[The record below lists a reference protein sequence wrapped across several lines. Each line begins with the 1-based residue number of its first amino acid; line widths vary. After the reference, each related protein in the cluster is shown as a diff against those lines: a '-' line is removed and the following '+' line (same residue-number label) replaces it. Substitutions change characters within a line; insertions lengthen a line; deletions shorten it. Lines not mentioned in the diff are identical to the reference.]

1 MTMLHYG
8 VLLKRSGSL
17 SHEDFLK
24 TWLGAH
30 KELAQGLPGLVTAR
44 FLPGTE
50 VSGFPLVYDGLGL
63 LSFGSAQ
70 EALDAFAQ
78 GPERSFVR
86 TRPHL
91 LGATKPSASSS
102 PTHLEPGPP

>member
-1 MTMLHYG
+1 MTMFHYG

-24 TWLGAH
+24 TWLGPH
-30 KELAQGLPGLVTAR
+30 RELAQGLPGLVTAR

-50 VSGFPLVYDGLGL
+50 VSSFPLVYDGLGL

-70 EALDAFAQ
+70 EALDAFASAT
-78 GPERSFVR
+78 GKELRSH
-86 TRPHL
+86 T
-91 LGATKPSASSS
+91 ATFARSDEAIRQFF
-102 PTHLEPGPP
+102 TDPP